1 MLPWS
6 LILSTMVEMSPPAVI
21 GDFGHGR
28 SRERCRGGAWYVC
41 PLIEVD
47 FYADIYKPS
56 RS

>member
-6 LILSTMVEMSPPAVI
+6 LVLSTMVEMSPPAVI

-41 PLIEVD
+41 PLIEVN

-56 RS
+56 KS